1 MHADAVGLAVVSSAR
16 SDGDSAWI
24 KGIHRALQS
33 RTVRRT
39 LHTMRAHTA
48 QHAHAH
54 AMVSPT
60 RSRRRA
66 RAARPVARPAVPQYG
81 DATFDAVV
89 REVFDA
95 GDEFVA
101 DPEQARVLWD
111 DGWDFLD
118 VRCDVEREF
127 FGECPN
133 PPKGTVGGVGEVV
146 VVSGPEKVRVVP
158 LVTATAYRYDSNAKA
173 KVMQGQAL
181 NPSFVADVERYFP
194 DKKQSK
200 IIVVCSDGRLRAVK
214 ALEALEDAGYER
226 LVLLRGGFNLW
237 NRGWTSKLSRRIPHG
252 EFISDYR
259 KPGDVQQFSR
269 GSSASNAGD
278 AIEFGPW
285 VDPNDW
291 KPVLESAA

>member
-1 MHADAVGLAVVSSAR
+1 M
-16 SDGDSAWI
+16 
-24 KGIHRALQS
+24 
-33 RTVRRT
+33 RRT
-39 LHTMRAHTA
+39 LDIMRAHTA

-54 AMVSPT
+54 ARVSPT
-60 RSRRRA
+60 RSHRRA

-101 DPEQARVLWD
+101 DSEQARVLWD
-111 DGWDFLD
+111 GGWDFLD

-146 VVSGPEKVRVVP
+146 VVSGSEKVRVVP
-158 LVTATAYRYDSNAKA
+158 LVTATAYRYDSTAKA
-173 KVMQGQAL
+173 KVFLGQAM
-181 NPSFVADVERYFP
+181 NPSFVGDVERYFP